1 VQHVGFADTRC
12 MPFLGTGLCFM
23 EEIND
28 HDHHSISRDVKLKT
42 STRSLRGISVKLLAS
57 TWIKN

>member
-1 VQHVGFADTRC
+1 MQHVGFADTRC

-28 HDHHSISRDVKLKT
+28 HDHQFYF
-42 STRSLRGISVKLLAS
+42 TRREAKNFNAL
-57 TWIKN
+57 IKGDIGETFGKYLD